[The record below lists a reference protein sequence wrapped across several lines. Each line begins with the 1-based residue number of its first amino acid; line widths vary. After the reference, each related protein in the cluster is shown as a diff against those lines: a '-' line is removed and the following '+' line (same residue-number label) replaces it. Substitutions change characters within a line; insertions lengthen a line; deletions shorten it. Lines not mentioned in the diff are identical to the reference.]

1 MNKHLYRII
10 FNRTLNLWQVVTEIA
25 RRSGRSGGSGN
36 GRTDS
41 ANTMVATLKPMNF
54 MMGVILGSISV
65 LSVNQAMAQVIAHPN
80 APGNQRPTI
89 INAPNGTPLVNIQT
103 PSKGGVSRNTYQQFD
118 VNSKGT
124 ILNNSRTQAQS
135 QLGGWVQGNPWLA
148 GGTAKVILNE
158 VKSNNP
164 SQLRGYVEVAGDRAQ
179 IIIANPA
186 GIDCDGCGFI
196 NAHRTTLTTGTP
208 LFNGGVLEGYQVEG
222 GSIRVSGSGLDASR
236 VNYTD
241 LIARSVQINAG
252 LWAQQLQITT
262 GANTVSA
269 DHGQVTKQTAG
280 GTAPQFALDV
290 AHLGGMYAQKI
301 FLLGTENGVGVR
313 NAATIGAQ
321 AGELVVTV
329 DGRLE
334 NIGSMQAQTNTNI
347 TARGGVTNTG
357 LVSAGREL
365 SISTPQDVDNSGGT
379 LNALRLEMEAQRLL
393 NRAGVIEQTGVQALA
408 LQAGS
413 LSNREGGR
421 IGIPDISAPSGGG
434 TGGNSGSSGGSNGTG
449 GGNDTGGNTG
459 TVQPPAAPLADGVL
473 RIAGILN
480 NDAGTI
486 LAGGGIDLT
495 SNQGLDNEGG
505 HLGLRQLSLTG
516 GDLNNRSGELNI
528 SQDARI
534 QAGMVNNDAGQWSV
548 AGIWTVEAQQFSNRG
563 GEIRNSGTGVAE
575 LQVAGILDNTEG
587 LLASN
592 ASQLR
597 MNTGVMVNED
607 GQLLHAGKDVLQLQT
622 ATLQGRGGE
631 IASAG
636 RFDLTAGAVDH
647 RNADLTAAQVNVV
660 AESFDNQGSQILATG
675 EAASTLSIQTVLNN
689 NNAIIASNGN
699 LQLSAATFNN
709 VEGKVHHAGDGDLTI
724 AANILEGSRGTLAS
738 NGALHLSG
746 NSTNLRD
753 GITSAQ
759 RIEINTGTLVTAG
772 GSLSASGSD
781 ILDLHVRGMLDN
793 TAGNISSNG
802 ALLMDAQ
809 SLNNQGGTI
818 LAAGTATS
826 QVRVADHLDN
836 SAAGTIAVGGSGRI
850 EAGTLDNRTGTVNI
864 GADLDMIVAQAL
876 DNSRGTVATTGNL
889 GITAG
894 TLSNRDEGVLAS
906 IEGDVTLAVQG
917 QIDNTDGAIQAAQG
931 VYLESIGLGN
941 GGGSIIGTD
950 IRIDTTQQALNNT
963 TGVIAATSGS
973 LTINSGALNNT
984 SGVVQAARAATVN
997 ASSLDNRGGL
1007 VTAGNDLNISTG
1019 TIDNRDT
1026 RSADPA
1032 VMMGLQ
1038 GGKVVLAANHID
1050 NSNGFVAA
1058 DHQIDITGNGA
1069 PNSLINAN
1077 GFVSSAG
1084 GITITT
1090 NSLENAGGTLL
1101 SGEDQSIVANRLSG
1115 DGRILSQGDLALTL
1129 QQDWDHG
1136 GEVTA
1141 NGLAQ
1146 VSTAGTLTN
1155 RGTLQAG
1162 DLDLRAANLD
1172 NTASGEISGGRT
1184 HVTATN
1190 TLTNRG
1196 LIDGAQ
1202 TRIDATLVD
1211 NVGTGRIYGD
1221 HLSIQAGT
1229 VLNREENVNGQ
1240 TKAGTIAGRER
1251 LDIGAGTLINQ
1262 EQALIFSGGSG
1273 EGALNIGGALDANG
1287 QAIGRAGL
1295 VHNASATI
1303 ESLGDLVINT
1313 TRLLNSNEHFA
1324 TTVVQVGGPTQH
1336 FEIQP
1341 QGNQNKYDISS
1352 FVWSGWSRAGLYR
1365 WKDDPPPNN
1374 SGVLGQSP
1382 VPRVGEQDCS
1392 GPEDNE
1398 TCTRLPGADY
1408 LPDNPAWAY
1417 FGVSAPD
1424 PEPAKPQ
1431 EADYAD
1437 LPTYEAALLEWQT
1450 AHEAWA
1456 AETDNRYIALDNRI
1470 EAYNDTFLGWEIKA
1484 WTQFIY
1490 TSTEYETQV
1499 TSSAPGKILA
1509 GGNMTLTGDEL
1520 VNDKSQIIA
1529 GGALIGDLGNL
1540 VNIDAFGE
1548 HRIHEEGTSQYTYS
1562 KWRGGL
1568 KRYHERKW
1576 DGMIAY
1582 TPADQVTTINLDV
1595 TKTQGNA
1602 SASGSGYQMNGR
1614 DTGSVG
1620 SQAQGSG
1627 GGRQV
1632 QEVEATVSGPGTAN
1646 SNQVAGAGGRSPT
1659 VIRSAGVN
1667 TDIPDSSLFK
1677 MGPGAGQYLIETDPR
1692 FANYR
1697 NWLSSDYLLRQM
1709 GFDPA
1714 TVHKR
1719 LGDGFYEQ
1727 KLVREQIAQL
1737 TGRRFLDGYASDEE
1751 QYQAL
1756 LESGATYAEAWG
1768 LRPGIALSAEQMAQ
1782 LTSDIVWLVE
1792 QTVTLPDGSIT
1803 TALVPQVYV
1812 RVKPGDL
1819 DGRGTLIAANAVD
1832 VALKG
1837 DLVNSGTIAG
1847 RTAVQLT
1854 GENLHNLQ
1862 GRITGD
1868 TVALTARTDLNNI
1881 GGTIDAGSALAAIAG
1896 RDINILTTTQ
1906 SDAKTAGLSNFSR
1919 TNIDRVAGLYV
1930 TNPGGTL
1937 VAAAGRDANL
1947 AGAQVVNMGEGG
1959 KTLIAAGGDVNLGTV
1974 EISKQENNVRNADN
1988 YLRQG
1993 YTREIGTTISAKGDI
2008 LLQAEGDINARA
2020 AFVSSEQGML
2030 AAAAQGDVNIT
2041 SGQASANLSEG
2052 HKHTH
2057 GGALNR
2063 TTKTTRDSIE
2073 ETWSQGSTF
2082 SGNTVAIQANNI
2094 QVTGSNVI
2102 SDAGTALVAREQ
2114 ITIAAA
2120 ENTRT
2125 ENHFSKTTRSGVFSG
2140 GEVGFTVGKQEM
2152 TNDANIREVTHT
2164 GSMIGSTDGRVDI
2177 YAGGHYQQ
2185 TASDVIGNAGVS
2197 ISGKTVTIEHAEN
2210 TLDVHETQT
2219 AKSSGL
2225 HISVKGG
2232 AASAVASVYSSLKRA
2247 DEVSDDRLKALYAVQ
2262 AGQALYGGG
2271 SNPLGNIGGQVDN
2284 AKDVVNGGQQANNG
2298 GMSLRVGIGASSSK
2312 AESESHQS
2320 MAHGSTVYSGNG
2332 NVSVVAREGDLTIVG
2347 SQIEGIDTT
2356 VAATGNLILL
2366 SAKEANELKEK
2377 SSAKSGEIGITIGSE
2392 AGIGVYVSASMAKGK
2407 GQGTGTTH
2415 AETIIGGN
2423 RGTTTFISGGDTIG
2437 QGAQIIGDTVIGRV
2451 GGDFRLSSEQDT
2463 NDYQRKDMSV
2473 GIDVAVGTGGG
2484 SVSGYYNASK
2494 VNSTYTSVKEQTGVQ
2509 AGNGGFDIQ
2518 VDGHTQL
2525 DGAAI
2530 ASTATPD
2537 KNYFSTGS
2545 LGWSDMKNKAE
2556 YSANSISVSGSA
2568 GSGGGSFS
2576 PSITPPQHEKSDST
2590 TKAGIADGTLVVRD
2604 GSGAYIARSVTELQQ
2619 DGLKEIFD
2627 AQKVAENMELGKV
2640 AGQVVT
2646 TAIDDIYN
2654 AKLAKKQEEIDKV
2667 LAKADE
2673 ASANG
2678 DTQLASQL
2686 YEQVNMLRT
2695 ERDEGNGM
2703 AISKTIA
2710 SLGVSVLTGN
2720 TSLGSVLTYVGTTGG
2735 IAYWDQEADQAMR
2748 AHNETSAMKVICT
2761 KTAQECA
2768 DLYRNMPDSGNG
2780 ATPEDRLEYLRE
2792 NGMTIEFINQ
2802 IPEGATNIT
2811 VNGIINDEARAGHVQ
2826 VGHVSR
2832 ENGKQTG
2839 VTYYVQ
2845 YNASKGAL
2853 SDLLQSGY
2861 DKFISPINGDYSLT
2875 TLALTDAVLRQGDN
2889 PTNLYAHSWGSIV
2902 TRNVLNLVADTG
2914 YKNTALTVA
2923 VFGPAVRPE
2932 ALVDPMV
2939 TIVGQK
2945 NVFPN
2950 DPYTHGNLTYLSSP
2964 KDFVSTFVGGTLFG
2978 SKYFDNNSD
2987 LYIPGSAR
2995 GEFWGAVMGIKPVF
3009 DSPVNPHSCYGLN
3022 CVGTKYNWTEQKAA
3036 EYKKKP

>member
-25 RRSGRSGGSGN
+25 RRSGRSGGSRN

-41 ANTMVATLKPMNF
+41 ANTMVVTLKPMNF

-413 LSNREGGR
+413 LSNREEGR

-449 GGNDTGGNTG
+449 GGNDTGGNTGGGNTG

-724 AANILEGSRGTLAS
+724 AANILEGSHGTLAS

-746 NSTNLRD
+746 NSTNLRN

-759 RIEINTGTLVTAG
+759 RIEIDTGTLITAG
-772 GSLSASGSD
+772 GTLSAAGND

-793 TAGNISSNG
+793 TAGSISSNG
-802 ALLMDAQ
+802 ALSMDAQ

-818 LAAGTATS
+818 LAAGKATS
-826 QVRVADHLDN
+826 QVRVTNHLDN

-941 GGGSIIGTD
+941 GGGSVIGTD

-1019 TIDNRDT
+1019 MIDNRDT

-1221 HLSIQAGT
+1221 HLSIQAET

-1392 GPEDNE
+1392 GPEDDE

-1417 FGVSAPD
+1417 FGVPRPD

-1632 QEVEATVSGPGTAN
+1632 QEVEATVLGPDTAN

-1819 DGRGTLIAANAVD
+1819 DGRGTLIAANVVD

-1837 DLVNSGTIAG
+1837 DLINSGTIAG
-1847 RTAVQLT
+1847 RTAVQLS
-1854 GENLHNLQ
+1854 GENLRNLD

-1868 TVALTARTDLNNI
+1868 AVSLKARVDLDNI
-1881 GGTIDAGSALAAIAG
+1881 GGIIDARDALVAMAG
-1896 RDINILTTTQ
+1896 RDINVVTTTR
-1906 SDAKTAGLSNFSR
+1906 SDTKVAGLSDFSR
-1919 TNIDRVAGLYV
+1919 TNVDRMAGLYV

-1937 VAAAGRDANL
+1937 AVVAERDVNL
-1947 AGAQVVNMGEGG
+1947 VGAQVVNAGEGG
-1959 KTLIAAGGDVNLGTV
+1959 KTLIGAGRDVNLGTV
-1974 EISKQENNVRNADN
+1974 QISEQENNVRNSNN

-1993 YTREIGTTISAKGDI
+1993 YTREVGTTITTNSDVQ
-2008 LLQAEGDINARA
+2008 LQAGNDLNLRA
-2020 AFVSSEQGML
+2020 ATVHSSQGAIL
-2030 AAAAQGDVNIT
+2030 AIADGDVNISHGEAT
-2041 SGQASANLSEG
+2041 NNWSEG
-2052 HKHTH
+2052 RKHTH
-2057 GGALNR
+2057 RGMLSS
-2063 TTKTTRDSIE
+2063 TTKTTRDSLE
-2073 ETWSQGSTF
+2073 QAVAQGSTL
-2082 SGNTVAIQANNI
+2082 SGNTVAVQGKNI
-2094 QVTGSNVI
+2094 SVTGSNVV
-2102 SDAGTALVAREQ
+2102 SDAGTTMVADQNMTIQAATNTTSESHFQKTKTSGLIYNGGVALTAGGQMQSLDSRSTQTTAAASTVGATSGDVVLVAG
-2114 ITIAAA
+2114 
-2120 ENTRT
+2120 N
-2125 ENHFSKTTRSGVFSG
+2125 
-2140 GEVGFTVGKQEM
+2140 
-2152 TNDANIREVTHT
+2152 
-2164 GSMIGSTDGRVDI
+2164 
-2177 YAGGHYQQ
+2177 HYQQ
-2185 TASDVIGNAGVS
+2185 TGSHVLAVGGDVDIHAKSVAIVEARENGYSTQESKFRQAGLTVALSAPIISALQTAEQMKSAASQTSDKRMQVLAGATTALAAKGAADAIMADPKAAGGLS
-2197 ISGKTVTIEHAEN
+2197 ISITV
-2210 TLDVHETQT
+2210 
-2219 AKSSGL
+2219 
-2225 HISVKGG
+2225 
-2232 AASAVASVYSSLKRA
+2232 
-2247 DEVSDDRLKALYAVQ
+2247 
-2262 AGQALYGGG
+2262 
-2271 SNPLGNIGGQVDN
+2271 
-2284 AKDVVNGGQQANNG
+2284 
-2298 GMSLRVGIGASSSK
+2298 GASKNDSK
-2312 AESESHQS
+2312 TTTTSDTA
-2320 MAHGSTVYSGNG
+2320 AGSTVAAGGDVRISATGAGQDSNILIRGSDITAGN
-2332 NVSVVAREGDLTIVG
+2332 NVHLKAEGDIALLAAQNRTEMERVSSGSSGAIGVAVNVG
-2347 SQIEGIDTT
+2347 SGG
-2356 VAATGNLILL
+2356 A
-2366 SAKEANELKEK
+2366 SA
-2377 SSAKSGEIGITIGSE
+2377 GIT
-2392 AGIGVYVSASMAKGK
+2392 ASASVSKGK
-2407 GQGTGTTH
+2407 GQGTDVTWTNTH
-2415 AETIIGGN
+2415 VNAGN
-2423 RGTTTFISGGDTIG
+2423 TLVLESGGDTTLRGAVASGKQVVASIG
-2437 QGAQIIGDTVIGRV
+2437 GNLTIES
-2451 GGDFRLSSEQDT
+2451 LQDT
-2463 NDYQRKDMSV
+2463 HTYKSKDQSAGASV
-2473 GIDVAVGTGGG
+2473 TVGAGFSASG
-2484 SVSGYYNASK
+2484 SYSNSK
-2494 VNSTYTSVKEQTGVQ
+2494 VNGDYASVVEQSGIQ
-2509 AGNGGFDIQ
+2509 AGDGGFQIK
-2518 VDGHTQL
+2518 VDGHTEL
-2525 DGAAI
+2525 VGGVI
-2530 ASTATPD
+2530 ASTKPAVTD
-2537 KNYFSTGS
+2537 GLNQFTTGTLHVSDIENHSNYNASALS
-2545 LGWSDMKNKAE
+2545 LSGGF
-2556 YSANSISVSGSA
+2556 SVSGDDKKPKNGASTNVAEKGSDWSWQNFGNDAKAMAPGHSSDSGSDSSVTRSGISSGTITLTNANQQQTMTGMTVEETIANLNRDVITGDSA
-2568 GSGGGSFS
+2568 NGLTQTWDGIKLAQKVQAEAQITAAFGQQAHTAVDNYVNTQREALRSKGEKAVTAEEKAAVQAELDELKTQEHVLNVLIGAVTGSGVSAVTQESLAAAADWMRNKMIENSMLFAGVTDGTTTLSNISGESVGVDQDGYKIGGTRIDLDKLCGSQNTRCKGTEDALELDAFGRVQFSPEKAGMSLTDFLKTDDGKALGGLTGGIQGYPGTLAGYDYKPGSFS
-2576 PSITPPQHEKSDST
+2576 DRVIEYFAGPHDMIGGQWSGLYDEQGSATRGRPNIVQ
-2590 TKAGIADGTLVVRD
+2590 KA
-2604 GSGAYIARSVTELQQ
+2604 Q
-2619 DGLKEIFD
+2619 D
-2627 AQKVAENMELGKV
+2627 
-2640 AGQVVT
+2640 T
-2646 TAIDDIYN
+2646 WS
-2654 AKLAKKQEEIDKV
+2654 V
-2667 LAKADE
+2667 LAIPVAAPFAMAKALPPE
-2673 ASANG
+2673 VW
-2678 DTQLASQL
+2678 Q
-2686 YEQVNMLRT
+2686 
-2695 ERDEGNGM
+2695 
-2703 AISKTIA
+2703 AISIFLKTP
-2710 SLGVSVLTGN
+2710 
-2720 TSLGSVLTYVGTTGG
+2720 
-2735 IAYWDQEADQAMR
+2735 R
-2748 AHNETSAMKVICT
+2748 
-2761 KTAQECA
+2761 
-2768 DLYRNMPDSGNG
+2768 
-2780 ATPEDRLEYLRE
+2780 
-2792 NGMTIEFINQ
+2792 
-2802 IPEGATNIT
+2802 
-2811 VNGIINDEARAGHVQ
+2811 
-2826 VGHVSR
+2826 
-2832 ENGKQTG
+2832 
-2839 VTYYVQ
+2839 
-2845 YNASKGAL
+2845 
-2853 SDLLQSGY
+2853 
-2861 DKFISPINGDYSLT
+2861 
-2875 TLALTDAVLRQGDN
+2875 
-2889 PTNLYAHSWGSIV
+2889 
-2902 TRNVLNLVADTG
+2902 
-2914 YKNTALTVA
+2914 
-2923 VFGPAVRPE
+2923 
-2932 ALVDPMV
+2932 
-2939 TIVGQK
+2939 
-2945 NVFPN
+2945 
-2950 DPYTHGNLTYLSSP
+2950 
-2964 KDFVSTFVGGTLFG
+2964 
-2978 SKYFDNNSD
+2978 
-2987 LYIPGSAR
+2987 
-2995 GEFWGAVMGIKPVF
+2995 
-3009 DSPVNPHSCYGLN
+3009 
-3022 CVGTKYNWTEQKAA
+3022 
-3036 EYKKKP
+3036 